1 MKKEKMI
8 FNGNAVAKWVLFIK
22 QLMRSVFIIRY
33 GKLATKASI
42 KDNYESPVINKEIIA
57 STKIKQSVL
66 N

>member
-1 MKKEKMI
+1 MI
-8 FNGNAVAKWVLFIK
+8 FNSNAVAKWVLFIK
-22 QLMRSVFIIRY
+22 QLMRSIFIIRY
-33 GKLATKASI
+33 DKLATKASI

>member
-8 FNGNAVAKWVLFIK
+8 FNSNAVAKWVLFIK

-33 GKLATKASI
+33 DKLATKASI